1 MAVWMICWANLKKKK
16 SVAISMCLLILLSTA
31 LFNVGLTF
39 LTGINRFYDQ
49 ENDRLNGPHYQVR
62 FYGNEYKEEY
72 LEYFRKDDRVS
83 QAEAEDAIMMD
94 MCTLPQGG
102 TLSITYRNLEADREI
117 RGYEIRHLADVPK
130 EKAVY
135 IPVYMKSMGYQ
146 PGSELKLVF
155 KKQEYTF
162 QVAGYMTSTWFGSS
176 ISSLADF
183 YIPQEAYEKLYAQ
196 VGCGKL
202 MSVRVKDTS
211 QLSELRKDFKRDTS
225 VKIEAASLDADVIET
240 HLDEM
245 RTACTML
252 VTILS
257 VILFAFSFIIVFVGM
272 VVMRFRIASHIDA
285 QMRNIGALGAMGYT
299 GKQITWSIALEFL
312 VIGLAG
318 TLLGIAVSYGMIGML
333 GKLIV
338 ESAGIPWSGGARV
351 GSALFSVIIM
361 MAVILVTSQTA
372 AGKAARIRP
381 IQALRGGL
389 ESHDFSKSYFPLERT
404 PGNLSLVLGL
414 KNMMF
419 HKKTYAMVGTIVA
432 GVTFACA
439 FALVLYQNMGMD
451 DRVLVEMSGFEI
463 SELMVYKAPHADIKK
478 LEEELLAV
486 DGVRKTSMYEITSVS
501 IEEETISAYVSDD
514 FGELE
519 MMKPYEG
526 EFPVYDNE
534 IGLTGVL
541 AKRLGKKIGDTLK
554 VEYQGVEAEYVISG
568 LGQTM
573 SNFGRQCFLNT
584 DGLRRVNPSYERNSI
599 LVYLE
604 DGYDTTEMIDVL
616 ENRFDVLSPSG
627 SRENDEKADAKRK
640 AEEKLANLISMY
652 GVDSVQFALMRDGEI
667 VLSGDTSSYQ
677 IDRIENT
684 EKMFVS
690 NINSVAAAVGMVSV
704 IILLGTVLIITLVF
718 YIVIKSMIIRRK
730 HEFGIFKAV
739 GYTDR
744 QLMQQVAASFLPVSV
759 LGAAAGCVVSTMA
772 INPIASRL
780 FEQVGISRMDF
791 VINPLVLTAMS
802 VALVLFAFLISMGV
816 AGKIK
821 GISVYSLLTED

>member
-1 MAVWMICWANLKKKK
+1 MKKLLPIAIILMLLLTACGDFAPEATVEPTVAAEYTYTGETYPRIYAGAAAGELARAVT
-16 SVAISMCLLILLSTA
+16 AIML
-31 LFNVGLTF
+31 GL
-39 LTGINRFYDQ
+39 
-49 ENDRLNGPHYQVR
+49 DREGAAEL
-62 FYGNEYKEEY
+62 
-72 LEYFRKDDRVS
+72 VS
-83 QAEAEDAIMMD
+83 QSTSAAAWEALASAGGGLALAADTWDLPEGVDVAAVATDALVFYVSPDNPVDSLTLDELEEIFTGAETNWSAFGGPDAEIVIM
-94 MCTLPQGG
+94 G
-102 TLSITYRNLEADREI
+102 RE
-117 RGYEIRHLADVPK
+117 
-130 EKAVY
+130 
-135 IPVYMKSMGYQ
+135 
-146 PGSELKLVF
+146 PGSGSVEALKSLIGGDEGLV
-155 KKQEYTF
+155 TD
-162 QVAGYMTSTWFGSS
+162 VRG
-176 ISSLADF
+176 
-183 YIPQEAYEKLYAQ
+183 QEASEGVIGFGFY
-196 VGCGKL
+196 CPC
-202 MSVRVKDTS
+202 VK
-211 QLSELRKDFKRDTS
+211 Q
-225 VKIEAASLDADVIET
+225 
-240 HLDEM
+240 
-245 RTACTML
+245 
-252 VTILS
+252 
-257 VILFAFSFIIVFVGM
+257 
-272 VVMRFRIASHIDA
+272 
-285 QMRNIGALGAMGYT
+285 
-299 GKQITWSIALEFL
+299 
-312 VIGLAG
+312 GLAG
-318 TLLGIAVSYGMIGML
+318 GC
-333 GKLIV
+333 K
-338 ESAGIPWSGGARV
+338 
-351 GSALFSVIIM
+351 
-361 MAVILVTSQTA
+361 
-372 AGKAARIRP
+372 
-381 IQALRGGL
+381 
-389 ESHDFSKSYFPLERT
+389 
-404 PGNLSLVLGL
+404 
-414 KNMMF
+414 
-419 HKKTYAMVGTIVA
+419 
-432 GVTFACA
+432 
-439 FALVLYQNMGMD
+439 
-451 DRVLVEMSGFEI
+451 
-463 SELMVYKAPHADIKK
+463 
-478 LEEELLAV
+478 LLAV

-604 DGYDTTEMIDVL
+604 DGYDATEMIDVL

-627 SRENDEKADAKRK
+627 SREKDEKADAKRK

-704 IILLGTVLIITLVF
+704 IILLGTMLIITLVF

-791 VINPLVLTAMS
+791 VINPLVLAAMS